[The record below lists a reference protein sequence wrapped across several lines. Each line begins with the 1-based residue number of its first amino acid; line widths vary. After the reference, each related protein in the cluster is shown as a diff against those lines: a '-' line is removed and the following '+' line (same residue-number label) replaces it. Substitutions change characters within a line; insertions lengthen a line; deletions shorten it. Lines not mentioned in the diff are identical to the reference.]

1 MKNLK
6 LLLVGILVSCVSLYS
21 CNDEIIAEGE
31 KDEVNDM
38 HKQQCVVDST
48 LGITIKVQ
56 DSTLYF
62 SEADDVVRAMKILRE
77 MPVNERISWEE
88 SVGFI
93 SSQTIIETII
103 DDIKAA
109 NDQEEYESIIKENA
123 EFVKRSEDD
132 LYGIK
137 SRICGFYPYITSK
150 RGFFVSESYWG
161 RAFDKKLYACH
172 FYDYEG
178 YNAIKDLPYE
188 DNISSTNVK
197 YVQLDYT
204 EDDNLKAYHEVH
216 ETSSTEIFL
225 RMRNFGTNRPTKR
238 ADFHMKIINSYGV
251 SSLSSSYSSTKYYM
265 VVYYNGNCCSPSAY
279 SYYYQP
285 FGGYQRFEP
294 YANGYRIR
302 IPYPGYQI
310 QWHYNMVPNWDNEV
324 FIQEQYNVNY
334 YNFVGRA
341 DLHTTFQ
348 AEKRNMLQNWVDFD
362 GTVVYFKDVN
372 AEILVGKDVS
382 GHSSSDVVQI
392 DDFGDNY
399 IRKAETGDA
408 SDDQC
413 ISKIVLS
420 EYSSKPPVV
429 FKGCVSGEL
438 YARFCPTN
446 PYNFSFDFD

>member
-1 MKNLK
+1 MKKLK
-6 LLLVGILVSCVSLYS
+6 LLLVGIFVSCVSFYS

-38 HKQQCVVDST
+38 QEQQCVVDST

-62 SEADDVVRAMKILRE
+62 SEADDVVRAMEILRE
-77 MPVNERISWEE
+77 MPVNERRSWEE

-93 SSQTIIETII
+93 SSQTIIENII
-103 DDIKAA
+103 NDIKAA
-109 NDQEEYESIIKENA
+109 NEQEEYERIVKENA
-123 EFVKRSEDD
+123 EFVKRSEDG

-137 SRICGFYPYITSK
+137 SRISGFYPYITSK

-161 RAFDKKLYACH
+161 RAFDKKLYACY

-197 YVQLDYT
+197 YVQIDYT

-216 ETSSTEIFL
+216 DTSPTEIFL
-225 RMRNFGTNRPTKR
+225 RMRNYGSNNPTKR

-251 SSLSSSYSSTKYYM
+251 SSLSSSYSTTKYYM
-265 VVYYNGNCCSPSAY
+265 VVYYNGNCCSPYSH

-285 FGGYQRFEP
+285 FGGNQYFEP

-302 IPYPGYQI
+302 IPYPGYYI
-310 QWHYNMVPNWDNEV
+310 HWNNNMVPNWHSQY
-324 FIQEQYNVNY
+324 FIQEEYNVNY

-341 DLHTTFQ
+341 DLHTTFK
-348 AEKRNMLQNWVDFD
+348 AEKRNTWQNWVDYN
-362 GTVVYFKDVN
+362 GSVIYFEDIY
-372 AEILVGKDVS
+372 AEISVGKDIS
-382 GHSSSDVVQI
+382 GHSSSIPKKVGPQSA
-392 DDFGDNY
+392 NSSNKY
-399 IRKAETGDA
+399 AQANWA
-408 SDDQC
+408 SEDPIC
-413 ISKIVLS
+413 EIVLS

-429 FKGCVSGEL
+429 FKGCVSGTL
-438 YARFCPTN
+438 YARFCPSET
-446 PYNFSFDFD
+446 YNFSFNFD